1 MLHKNLWR
9 YYHETKQDQY
19 LYIPKTY
26 HITAYDW
33 Q

>member
-9 YYHETKQDQY
+9 YYHETKQDPY

-26 HITAYDW
+26 HLTAYDW